1 MGGLDGN
8 GAPYYPNSVTPQLR
22 NSVTP
27 QLRISVTPQ
36 LPNSSTPQLRKSEIF
51 VEVFMCEAKEFG
63 S

>member
-22 NSVTP
+22 N
-27 QLRISVTPQ
+27 SVTPQ